1 MPSFR
6 GALPVRLIIVETII
20 IIVTLIALFLFHA
33 LSLSAPI
40 FYLAACISAV
50 DDVAQ
55 VTIVPPMSSSMLL
68 QRSGGTGWIPVRT
81 LPVAKL
87 VTPVSIFMVVDRI
100 HHGCCVQHRLE
111 ALDMHVDFLIIF
123 G

>member
-6 GALPVRLIIVETII
+6 GALLVRLIIVETII

-55 VTIVPPMSSSMLL
+55 VTVVPPMSSAMLL
-68 QRSGGTGWIPVRT
+68 QRRGGTG
-81 LPVAKL
+81 
-87 VTPVSIFMVVDRI
+87 
-100 HHGCCVQHRLE
+100 
-111 ALDMHVDFLIIF
+111 
-123 G
+123 